1 MPAVQKAAA
10 GVAASQ
16 TKGRPKGRGKRKA
29 ESDAESGERRW
40 SSYVTDQGCIC
51 KVKKT
56 GMCMCHKWVILAL
69 MCCLEGLQGI
79 SRDQG
84 LSAIP
89 SLSHFGGVG
98 FTNP

>member
-16 TKGRPKGRGKRKA
+16 TKGSPKSKGKRKA

-40 SSYVTDQGCIC
+40 SSYVADQGCIC

-69 MCCLEGLQGI
+69 MCCWRAYRAFPGI
-79 SRDQG
+79 KGCLPYRHSRI
-84 LSAIP
+84 L
-89 SLSHFGGVG
+89 VG
-98 FTNP
+98 